1 MAAAAATLIHRS
13 FRRRRDRRLSRIS
26 KPIFATGARLAGC
39 VLRAPC
45 AKVDDAKGR
54 GGREADL
61 GKPSRQATPYSIFE
75 DLMGPPPP
83 GPACA
88 AGRAGLW
95 VAELGG
101 RGGWWCGSPLPPSAG
116 LEGME
121 GRGPRWDDWAGSQ
134 PNDHNHNPPPAVHDA
149 QQQQRLH
156 GGLGQAGCVS
166 TTPSSSFP
174 PGYHWRLLF
183 FRCCFCG

>member
-26 KPIFATGARLAGC
+26 KPFFATGARLAGC

-75 DLMGPPPP
+75 DLMGPPAARACLRCWESRALGRRAGGAWWVVVREPASTVCWAGGDGGE
-83 GPACA
+83 GPAL
-88 AGRAGLW
+88 GRLGW
-95 VAELGG
+95 VTTE
-101 RGGWWCGSPLPPSAG
+101 RP
-116 LEGME
+116 
-121 GRGPRWDDWAGSQ
+121 Q
-134 PNDHNHNPPPAVHDA
+134 P
-149 QQQQRLH
+149 
-156 GGLGQAGCVS
+156 
-166 TTPSSSFP
+166 
-174 PGYHWRLLF
+174 
-183 FRCCFCG
+183 